1 MNKLFDPDNIVM
13 QFLSM
18 IYDLVVL
25 NLLFLIGCIPIVTI
39 GASTSA
45 MYYVSLKMLR
55 GEAPYI
61 GKSFWKSFRENFKQ
75 ATLIWLMFLGAA
87 ALLIG
92 DFFIMRTL
100 NTGIFAVIRV
110 MLWILCLLLVCMF
123 LYVFPFISHFK
134 CTTKQAIKNSLLLTI
149 GQLPFTVI
157 LLLLHGIIP
166 FLATRSVKL
175 FSLFSAVGLICG
187 FSVIAFT
194 ACIFL
199 DRIFKKFEPE
209 EEPAPPSNWE

>member
-1 MNKLFDPDNIVM
+1 MNRLFNPDNIVM

-25 NLLFLIGCIPIVTI
+25 NVLFIISCIPIITI

-45 MYYVSLKMLR
+45 LYYVSLKMLR

-61 GKSFWKSFRENFKQ
+61 GRNFWKSFRENFKQ
-75 ATLIWLMFLGAA
+75 ATLIWLMFLAA
-87 ALLIG
+87 GGLLVG
-92 DFFIMRTL
+92 DFLIIHSL
-100 NTGIFAVIRV
+100 NTGIFAVVRV
-110 MLWILCLLLVCMF
+110 VLWIICAILVSMF

-134 CTTKQAIKNSLLLTI
+134 CTTKQALKNSFLLAI
-149 GQLPFTVI
+149 GQLPYT
-157 LLLLHGIIP
+157 LLLIVLHGAIP
-166 FLATRSVKL
+166 FIATRSVKL
-175 FSLFSAVGLICG
+175 FSVFGMVEMICG

-194 ACIFL
+194 ACIFF

-209 EEPAPPSNWE
+209 EVVTPSNWE